1 MTKGTIYT
9 FIQEAMRFGVRYV
22 FVDKGSVPDE
32 TLEHLKKHNYSVV
45 VGQGEVARI
54 KISW

>member
-1 MTKGTIYT
+1 MQKGTIYT

-32 TLEHLKKHNYSVV
+32 TLEDLKKHNYSVV